1 MQLFTLLALAST
13 CVATPIASAP
23 AALKAWVE
31 PKSTDSRSPCP
42 LLNTLANHGYLPH
55 DGQGITTQMIG
66 DAILASTNWS
76 TDFGTV
82 AGAAALGRLNATS
95 ISLGQLNS
103 TAGGEHPASLTR
115 NDASSGDSLTL
126 SSTRLNAF
134 LADSTS
140 NYITI
145 ASIAK
150 TRNRIEA
157 AENPQIS
164 AGDQGVSQAEAALL
178 MLLMR
183 DTYSEIDDLSKM
195 RAPKDR
201 VKAWLVDEKF
211 PTAQGWKPADVVVQQ
226 AALGPV
232 IGGIAAAQA
241 SL

>member
-1 MQLFTLLALAST
+1 MQLLTLLALASA
-13 CVATPIASAP
+13 CSGTPIASVS
-23 AALKAWVE
+23 AALNPWVK

-55 DGQGITTQMIG
+55 DGKDITTQMIG

-115 NDASSGDSLTL
+115 NDASSGNSNTL
-126 SSTRLNAF
+126 SITRLNAF
-134 LADSTS
+134 LGDSTS

-145 ASIAK
+145 SSIAK
-150 TRNRIEA
+150 TRSRIEA

-183 DTYSEIDDLSKM
+183 DTYSEIDDLDKL

-211 PTAQGWKPADVVVQQ
+211 PTAQGWKPADVLVEQS
-226 AALGPV
+226 ALGPV
-232 IGGIAAAQA
+232 ISAIAAAQA
-241 SL
+241 AL